1 MQPQISQLFVVF
13 FITRFYILSF
23 PPFAGSKGL
32 KLALEIVRI
41 SKNWVQLRYK
51 SISQQIKRWKM
62 YKILYHMISFIPKS
76 TDKKK

>member
-23 PPFAGSKGL
+23 PPFVGSKGL

-51 SISQQIKRWKM
+51 SISQQNDGKCTKFYTI
-62 YKILYHMISFIPKS
+62 
-76 TDKKK
+76 

>member
-13 FITRFYILSF
+13 FITRFYILPF
-23 PPFAGSKGL
+23 PPFVGSKGL

-51 SISQQIKRWKM
+51 STMENVQNYIPYDFFYSKIK
-62 YKILYHMISFIPKS
+62 
-76 TDKKK
+76 

>member
-23 PPFAGSKGL
+23 PPFVGSKGL

-51 SISQQIKRWKM
+51 SIKRWKM

-76 TDKKK
+76 SDDKM